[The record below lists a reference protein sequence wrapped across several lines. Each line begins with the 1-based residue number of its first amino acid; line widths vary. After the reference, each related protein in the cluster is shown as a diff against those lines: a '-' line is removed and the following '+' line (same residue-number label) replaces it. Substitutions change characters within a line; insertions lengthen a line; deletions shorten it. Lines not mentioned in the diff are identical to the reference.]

1 MKYEPST
8 KCTMPGIEEN
18 KFMTSSLQGPL
29 VPDSKNK
36 DQLIKTVLVNL
47 LS

>member
-8 KCTMPGIEEN
+8 KCTMPGIKEN
-18 KFMTSSLQGPL
+18 KFMPSSLQGPL
-29 VPDSKNK
+29 IPDSKNK
-36 DQLIKTVLVNL
+36 DQLIKTAVVNL